1 MSKGVNKVILL
12 GNLGQGPEMRAMQ
25 NGVAVA
31 TLSIATQEKWKDR
44 DSGEQKE
51 KTEWHRVVLFN
62 RLAEVC
68 QQYLKKGAKV
78 YIEGKLETKKWTD
91 KAGVERYTTQII
103 ASEMQM
109 LGNSRGTASSP
120 EQPETSSYEEDA
132 KRYAAASGGG
142 SAKAPAQLSSYDFDD
157 IPF

>member
-12 GNLGQGPEMRAMQ
+12 GNLGQDPEMRAM
-25 NGVAVA
+25 NTGVAVA
-31 TLSIATQEKWKDR
+31 TLNVATQEKWKDAKT
-44 DSGEQKE
+44 GEQKE

-68 QQYLKKGAKV
+68 QQYLKKGSKV

-109 LGNSRGTASSP
+109 LGSSRGAGSSP
-120 EQPETSSYEEDA
+120 EAPNAGDYEEDA
-132 KRYAAASGGG
+132 KRYSAASSGGT
-142 SAKAPAQLSSYDFDD
+142 ATAPAYADDD

>member
-12 GNLGQGPEMRAMQ
+12 GNLGQDPDMRNMQ

-31 TLSIATQEKWKDR
+31 TISVATQEKWKDAKT
-44 DSGEQKE
+44 GEQKE

-62 RLAEVC
+62 RLAEIC
-68 QQYLKKGAKV
+68 RQYLKKGSKV
-78 YIEGKLETKKWTD
+78 YLEGKLETKKWTD
-91 KAGVERYTTQII
+91 KAGIERYTTQIVC
-103 ASEMQM
+103 SEMQM
-109 LGNSRGTASSP
+109 LGNSRGTGASP
-120 EQPETSSYEEDA
+120 EQPDVGGYEEDA

-142 SAKAPAQLSSYDFDD
+142 VHAAPEYNADD